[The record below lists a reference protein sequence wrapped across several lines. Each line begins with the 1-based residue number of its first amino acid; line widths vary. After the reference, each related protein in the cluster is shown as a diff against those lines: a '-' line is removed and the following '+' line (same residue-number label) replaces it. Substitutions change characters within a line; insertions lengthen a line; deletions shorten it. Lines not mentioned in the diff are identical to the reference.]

1 MQILKMA
8 VIMWG
13 VLATVVQAQETNP
26 GITVNGESVV
36 SQAPDMA
43 TISLGVSERAP
54 SASEAMANTSEK
66 VRGIL
71 AKLDTLQVAGLDRQT
86 SGLYLRPVYDE
97 QSRDGS
103 TSVQVVGYEAGNTV
117 RVTVRDLTKLG
128 LLMDAVVAEGANDFN
143 GLQFGIRDSS
153 QSLLEA
159 RKNAVADAIA
169 RATQLAEAA
178 GVKLGDVISMSE
190 SSQGFRPMEMRMS
203 QMKSMDTPIETGEVD
218 VRVQVTVHFA
228 ILQGN

>member
-1 MQILKMA
+1 
-8 VIMWG
+8 
-13 VLATVVQAQETNP
+13 
-26 GITVNGESVV
+26 
-36 SQAPDMA
+36 
-43 TISLGVSERAP
+43 
-54 SASEAMANTSEK
+54 MANTSEK

-128 LLMDAVVAEGANDFN
+128 LLMDMVVAEGANDFN

>member
-43 TISLGVSERAP
+43 TISLGVSKRAP

-128 LLMDAVVAEGANDFN
+128 LLMDMVVSEGANDFN
-143 GLQFGIRDSS
+143 GLQFGIRDNS

>member
-128 LLMDAVVAEGANDFN
+128 LLMDTVVAEGANDFN

-169 RATQLAEAA
+169 TATQLAEAA

>member
-43 TISLGVSERAP
+43 TISLGVSKRAP

-86 SGLYLRPVYDE
+86 SGLYLR
-97 QSRDGS
+97 
-103 TSVQVVGYEAGNTV
+103 
-117 RVTVRDLTKLG
+117 G
-128 LLMDAVVAEGANDFN
+128 L
-143 GLQFGIRDSS
+143 
-153 QSLLEA
+153 
-159 RKNAVADAIA
+159 
-169 RATQLAEAA
+169 
-178 GVKLGDVISMSE
+178 
-190 SSQGFRPMEMRMS
+190 
-203 QMKSMDTPIETGEVD
+203 
-218 VRVQVTVHFA
+218 
-228 ILQGN
+228 

>member
-13 VLATVVQAQETNP
+13 VLATVVQAQEANP

-128 LLMDAVVAEGANDFN
+128 LLMDTVVAEGANDFN

>member
-43 TISLGVSERAP
+43 TISLGVSKRAP

-128 LLMDAVVAEGANDFN
+128 LLMDMVVAEGANDFN
-143 GLQFGIRDSS
+143 GLQFGIRDNS
-153 QSLLEA
+153 QSLLVA

-228 ILQGN
+228 ILQDN

>member
-128 LLMDAVVAEGANDFN
+128 LLM
-143 GLQFGIRDSS
+143 
-153 QSLLEA
+153 A

>member
-128 LLMDAVVAEGANDFN
+128 LLMDMVVAEGANDFN

>member
-13 VLATVVQAQETNP
+13 VLATVVQAQEANP

>member
-128 LLMDAVVAEGANDFN
+128 LLMDTVVAEGANDFN
-143 GLQFGIRDSS
+143 GLQFGIRDNS

>member
-128 LLMDAVVAEGANDFN
+128 LLLDAVVAAGANDFN
-143 GLQFGIRDSS
+143 GLQFGIRDNS

-159 RKNAVADAIA
+159 RKNAVDDAIA
-169 RATQLAEAA
+169 KATQLASAA

>member
-43 TISLGVSERAP
+43 RISLGVSERAP

-128 LLMDAVVAEGANDFN
+128 LLMDMVVAEGANDFN
-143 GLQFGIRDSS
+143 GLQFGIRDNS

-228 ILQGN
+228 ILQDN

>member
-143 GLQFGIRDSS
+143 GLQFGIRDNS

>member
-1 MQILKMA
+1 
-8 VIMWG
+8 
-13 VLATVVQAQETNP
+13 
-26 GITVNGESVV
+26 
-36 SQAPDMA
+36 MA

-128 LLMDAVVAEGANDFN
+128 LLMDTVVAEGANDFN

>member
-128 LLMDAVVAEGANDFN
+128 LLMDMVVAEGANDFN
-143 GLQFGIRDSS
+143 GLQFGIRDNS

>member
-43 TISLGVSERAP
+43 TISLGVSKRAP

-128 LLMDAVVAEGANDFN
+128 LLMDMVVAEGANDFN
-143 GLQFGIRDSS
+143 GLQFGIRDNS

>member
-128 LLMDAVVAEGANDFN
+128 LLMDTVVAEGANDFN

>member
-13 VLATVVQAQETNP
+13 VLATVVQAQEANP

-128 LLMDAVVAEGANDFN
+128 LLMDTVVAEGANDFN
-143 GLQFGIRDSS
+143 GLQFGIRDNS

>member
-43 TISLGVSERAP
+43 TISLGVSKRAP

-103 TSVQVVGYEAGNTV
+103 TSVQMVGYEAGNTV

-128 LLMDAVVAEGANDFN
+128 LLMDMVVAEGANDFN
-143 GLQFGIRDSS
+143 GLQFGIRDNS

>member
-8 VIMWG
+8 VIIWG
-13 VLATVVQAQETNP
+13 VLATVVQAQETIP

-43 TISLGVSERAP
+43 TLSLGVSERAP
-54 SASEAMANTSEK
+54 TASEAMANTSEK

-97 QSRDGS
+97 RSRDGS

-128 LLMDAVVAEGANDFN
+128 LLLDAVVAAGANDFN
-143 GLQFGIRDSS
+143 GLQFGIRDNS

-159 RKNAVADAIA
+159 RKNAVDDAIA
-169 RATQLAEAA
+169 KATQLASAA

-190 SSQGFRPMEMRMS
+190 SSQGYRTMEMRVS

-218 VRVQVTVHFA
+218 VRVQVTVNFA
-228 ILQGN
+228 IEQGE

>member
-43 TISLGVSERAP
+43 TISLGVSKRAP

-128 LLMDAVVAEGANDFN
+128 LLMDTVVAEGANDFN

>member
-43 TISLGVSERAP
+43 TISLGVSKRAP

-128 LLMDAVVAEGANDFN
+128 LLMDTVVAEGANDFN
-143 GLQFGIRDSS
+143 GLQFGIRDNS

>member
-43 TISLGVSERAP
+43 TISLGVSKRAP

-143 GLQFGIRDSS
+143 GLQFGIRDNS

>member
-43 TISLGVSERAP
+43 TISLGVSKRAP

-128 LLMDAVVAEGANDFN
+128 LLMDMVVAEGANDFN